1 MKLPYVMKS
10 KLLSIATA
18 ALFCGSTF
26 FGNGFQEIS
35 DTMLVKDEMSNQWKK
50 FHSVGGKCCVD
61 LPEAPEH
68 IKQNLA
74 MPDEEYTM
82 QYDVYVSGMDNKA
95 VFMMLIAQ
103 YPPFVDESFAEM
115 SLESFLNGILSQN
128 PSNQLVFADLV
139 EVQGH
144 KAMDFF
150 IRTNN
155 VYFKGRA
162 VMAKNNLYL
171 IAMECETKNY
181 KEQDFTHFINSFEIL
196 E

>member
-1 MKLPYVMKS
+1 MKGSNYMRG
-10 KLLSIATA
+10 KLFSLASVLMLGVGGHFAGDTIDV
-18 ALFCGSTF
+18 
-26 FGNGFQEIS
+26 NVEI
-35 DTMLVKDEMSNQWKK
+35 DNNWKK
-50 FHSVGGKCCVD
+50 FHSVPGKCCVD
-61 LPEAPEH
+61 MPEVPEH

-82 QYDVYVSGMDNKA
+82 QYDVYVSGMENKA
-95 VFMMLIAQ
+95 VYMMLIAQ
-103 YPPFVDESFAEM
+103 YPPFVDDSFAEM

-139 EVQGH
+139 EFQGN

-162 VMAKNNLYL
+162 VMSKNNLYL

-181 KEQDFTHFINSFEIL
+181 QEQDFAHFINSFELL
-196 E
+196 EQ